1 MRALPPVGALA
12 LAAALVL
19 ASTASRASLTEN
31 LGTNPIA
38 MSMGNAVTADPPGVA
53 SIHFNPAGLTR
64 LKGNVR
70 EDAFFGASVKPYAS
84 FSAPEGFDIGGW
96 TDDPLIGTKTGPVR
110 STLFIPMIGVLKA
123 RLPAAAG
130 SSLGLS
136 FNKPGSPWTF
146 ATALYVTQG
155 VGLDHTTD
163 PNDPARFDGRKVVMQ
178 RLVYASPTV
187 AYKWSDTL
195 SFAVGVPIAH
205 HGMGL
210 ETDMRMPNK
219 LLGIMGELQNGWCG
233 QGGNPLDQFAFGLC
247 GDGKGGGR
255 LRPFD
260 KVGSMAFEMTAPADP
275 TLNLGVL
282 WEPTPWFAA
291 GAVFQSGAKTVLTGR
306 YVFQAE
312 PNLDTFVR
320 GMYSSLLGPI
330 VASTFGFPTS
340 IPAVQTGNATLV
352 LPFPEHLQLGIKLKP
367 IPRLQINVD
376 AGWTNWGRWDKFTF
390 KFDQGIKLLE
400 MARIFGIADS
410 SKLEI
415 PRGYKSTV
423 DVSMGLQLQLTDAIT
438 LRAGWEPR
446 KSSIPLNKMDLI
458 APLPDLTIKSVGV
471 GYQWKEGTRIDI
483 AASYA
488 SARFNLPAE
497 TSCNL
502 NCSDFFNVI
511 YNPYAGL
518 DVTGGVRV
526 RYFGLQL
533 THPF

>member
-1 MRALPPVGALA
+1 MRAPLRASL
-12 LAAALVL
+12 LAAAACL
-19 ASTASRASLTEN
+19 ACDASRAALTEN

-53 SIHFNPAGLTR
+53 SIHYNPAGLTR
-64 LKGNVR
+64 LSGNVR

-84 FSAPEGFDIGGW
+84 FSQPEGFDIGGW
-96 TDDPLIGTKTGPVR
+96 KDDPLNGKKTGPVR
-110 STLFIPMIGVLKA
+110 STLFIPMVGVLKA
-123 RLPAAAG
+123 RLPAAVG

-155 VGLDHTTD
+155 VGIDHSSD
-163 PNDPARFDGRKVVMQ
+163 PDDPARYDGKKVVMQ

-205 HGMGL
+205 QGL
-210 ETDMRMPNK
+210 GIETDMRMPNK
-219 LLGIMGELQNGWCG
+219 LLGIMGELQNAWCG
-233 QGGNPLDQFAFGLC
+233 DNSNPLDKFAFGLC
-247 GDGKGGGR
+247 GDGGGGGR

-260 KVGSMAFEMTAPADP
+260 KVGSMSFELTAPADP

-282 WEPTPWFAA
+282 WEPKPWFAA
-291 GAVFQSGAKTVLTGR
+291 GAVLQTGSKTVLTGR
-306 YVFQAE
+306 YAFQAE
-312 PNLDTFVR
+312 PNLDQFVR
-320 GMYSSLLGPI
+320 GLYSSLMGPI
-330 VASTFGFPTS
+330 VAATFGFPTS
-340 IPAVQTGNATLV
+340 IPALQTGNATLV
-352 LPFPEHLQLGIKLKP
+352 LPFPEHVQLGIKLKP
-367 IPRLQINVD
+367 LPRVQLNVD
-376 AGWTNWGRWDKFTF
+376 AGWTNWKRWDKFKF
-390 KFDQGIKLLE
+390 QFDQGIKLLE
-400 MARIFGIADS
+400 MARIFGISDS
-410 SKLEI
+410 SRLEI
-415 PRGYKSTV
+415 PRGYRSTV
-423 DVSMGLQLQLTDAIT
+423 DVSFGLQLQLTQALT
-438 LRAGWEPR
+438 LRAGYEPR

-458 APLPDLTIKSVGV
+458 APLPDLTIRSLGL
-471 GYQWKEGTRIDI
+471 GYQWKEGTRID
-483 AASYA
+483 AAISYA

-518 DVTGGVRV
+518 DIAGGVRV
-526 RYFGLQL
+526 RYFGIQL